1 VVDRLT
7 RLLVPEVAIL
17 DRAVLGAGLAAALAL
32 VAAPLSAQKDGAGE
46 EVWRLSGLRNGFCV
60 LLLVDPQFVADR
72 LPEGL
77 RLIPA
82 GEADDLH
89 PALKSELQSQ
99 PELGTWSASHLCFYA
114 VDTIQTDDY
123 VLGDKSGRR
132 PLLFALWTVSASEV
146 GSGAKRDAALLLL
159 ATSDRLIRSGRQAG
173 QVIRGVQA
181 KLGKVPEVDENGV
194 PSSDDRFQVKVGKT
208 LVTWDGRQVSDSAE
222 ATGSVAVSWAASA
235 AGPRKGRGSLSLTPR
250 WASPMVGSL
259 KVEGKD
265 DLARAL
271 KASPVRFVGPLYR
284 GGGGEVRLER

>member
-1 VVDRLT
+1 
-7 RLLVPEVAIL
+7 
-17 DRAVLGAGLAAALAL
+17 LGAGLAAALAL
-32 VAAPLSAQKDGAGE
+32 VAVPLSAQKDSAGD
-46 EVWRLSGLRNGFCV
+46 EVWRLNGLRNGFCV
-60 LLLVDPQFVADR
+60 LLLVDPQFVSGR
-72 LPEGL
+72 LPAGL

-82 GEADDLH
+82 EEADDLH
-89 PALKSELQSQ
+89 PALKSQLQSQ

-123 VLGDKSGRR
+123 VLGDKSGRK
-132 PLLFALWTVSASEV
+132 PQLFALWTVSASEAA
-146 GSGAKRDAALLLL
+146 SGAKRDAALLVL
-159 ATSDRLIRSGRQAG
+159 ATSERLIRSGRQAG
-173 QVIRGVQA
+173 QVIRAVQA

-208 LVTWDGRQVSDSAE
+208 FVTWDGRQVSDSAE
-222 ATGSVAVSWAASA
+222 ATGSMAVKWAA
-235 AGPRKGRGSLSLTPR
+235 AGSGKGKGKGNGSLLLTPL